1 MTTSNYTYLLNHPN
15 ALSGQQI
22 DDIQRIIVEFPYL
35 QSARALMLKSLYN
48 QDSFLYND
56 QLKRTAAYTQDRSV
70 LFEFITSQDFK
81 TIDYALYQKKLEE
94 LFGIEVFDFE
104 IIENRINLEKP
115 LEKSL
120 EKKENQIA
128 FGIDFEHVEPVDK
141 SILPTSTN
149 EKTKL
154 IQKLEIGK
162 PLQFERSE
170 KHTFQE
176 WLQLTSIKPIVRTE
190 SNQMS
195 LSEEQK
201 VKSQLDIID
210 KFIEQSPKM
219 PAVEKSEK
227 EDFRVYKTPEN
238 TSLMT
243 ETLAKIYLEQKKYTQ
258 AIQAY
263 DILILKY
270 PEKSVFFANR
280 IEEIKQLQNIK

>member
-1 MTTSNYTYLLNHPN
+1 
-15 ALSGQQI
+15 
-22 DDIQRIIVEFPYL
+22 
-35 QSARALMLKSLYN
+35 
-48 QDSFLYND
+48 
-56 QLKRTAAYTQDRSV
+56 
-70 LFEFITSQDFK
+70 
-81 TIDYALYQKKLEE
+81 
-94 LFGIEVFDFE
+94 
-104 IIENRINLEKP
+104 
-115 LEKSL
+115 
-120 EKKENQIA
+120 
-128 FGIDFEHVEPVDK
+128 
-141 SILPTSTN
+141 
-149 EKTKL
+149 
-154 IQKLEIGK
+154 
-162 PLQFERSE
+162 
-170 KHTFQE
+170 
-176 WLQLTSIKPIVRTE
+176 
-190 SNQMS
+190 MS

>member
-15 ALSGQQI
+15 ALSGQQL

-104 IIENRINLEKP
+104 IIENSKDV
-115 LEKSL
+115 EKSL

-141 SILPTSTN
+141 STLPSLNN
-149 EKTKL
+149 EKAKL

-162 PLQFERSE
+162 PLQFERRD

-201 VKSQLDIID
+201 VKSQLDIIA

-219 PAVEKSEK
+219 PAVEQSEK
-227 EDFRVYKTPEN
+227 EDFTVYKTTEN

-270 PEKSVFFANR
+270 PEKSIFFADR